1 MTAIGPTIATTIDS
15 WGFAVLLHEQSD
27 FDEDLAGAEWCIGHV
42 AWSPPWAHV
51 HSVSADW
58 WSSSTQTASGAA
70 IRPAA
75 WQQTQT
81 VVSADRMRRTRLIRV
96 PR

>member
-1 MTAIGPTIATTIDS
+1 MTAIGPTIATTIAA
-15 WGFAVLLHEQSD
+15 WGLAVLLHEQSD

-58 WSSSTQTASGAA
+58 
-70 IRPAA
+70 
-75 WQQTQT
+75 
-81 VVSADRMRRTRLIRV
+81 
-96 PR
+96 